1 MGTVMTCINDMHFA
15 NPGFAAGQSSPDA
28 GVRLILTDLE
38 RGPSVTSV
46 QAHYVHP
53 LRPNHSGLQATW
65 LALDSG
71 DGSVVLPGLGPTPV
85 SMYENALVVD
95 YGVRVSKRLT
105 VGLSVLGYQE
115 TGFRLGALAGP
126 NLLDVRARADYGAR
140 AGAAFEYAPG
150 DYVGALYSFSQTSV
164 DASGLLMPGPIRT
177 DFNGDQLAIG
187 ASRHFGAKLL
197 GVVEYHHGSTSNGAL
212 SSSTSTWHFGA
223 EYLVPNGW
231 AIRAGVAD
239 ESPTFGF
246 GHDGGRWCADYAYI
260 RDWNEG
266 EVGALFGGSDTH
278 SLQVSGRW

>member
-1 MGTVMTCINDMHFA
+1 MTSTRYMPPCLALMLLAVSGLPALGQGFGPDAYGIPSHFGMAMPTPTRQLSMGTVMTCINDMHFA
-15 NPGFAAGQSSPDA
+15 NPGFAAGQSSPGA

-177 DFNGDQLAIG
+177 DFNGD
-187 ASRHFGAKLL
+187 
-197 GVVEYHHGSTSNGAL
+197 
-212 SSSTSTWHFGA
+212 
-223 EYLVPNGW
+223 
-231 AIRAGVAD
+231 
-239 ESPTFGF
+239 
-246 GHDGGRWCADYAYI
+246 
-260 RDWNEG
+260 
-266 EVGALFGGSDTH
+266 
-278 SLQVSGRW
+278 